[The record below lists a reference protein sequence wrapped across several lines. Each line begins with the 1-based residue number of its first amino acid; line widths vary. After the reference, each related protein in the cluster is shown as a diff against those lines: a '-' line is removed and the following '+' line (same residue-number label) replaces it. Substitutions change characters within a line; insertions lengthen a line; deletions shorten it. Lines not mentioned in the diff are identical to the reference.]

1 MRHSQIVFS
10 FYNSTSCRWQHS
22 LHNTPELSFT
32 KLSFWQSNTRSWFG
46 EKSRS
51 GIRTHTK
58 PQTNK
63 PTQEKTL
70 QQNKIF
76 KKSRK
81 CSKYQ
86 WEPHWTAMGQVCPVR
101 QSRLKQDFWAVRSIF
116 PLTAQNCSCK
126 LESKGKCVEEPVVA
140 FAVPYWLLGQ
150 AGTGRAA
157 LWGPGELGASGH
169 GSETSAKTFNPSI
182 THISF
187 CWRGIH
193 LFQQPSPTWPN
204 SLPGSTT
211 PTHEGRLRML
221 FVNQSINTKGE

>member
-1 MRHSQIVFS
+1 MERKTATIYSAGMTPSILGWFSPDHILQRNVLLQKKLQMRHSQIVFS

-22 LHNTPELSFT
+22 LHNAPELSFT

-140 FAVPYWLLGQ
+140 FAVPYWLLDRQGLAEQ
-150 AGTGRAA
+150 LCEAQESWVPQVMA
-157 LWGPGELGASGH
+157 LKPLQ
-169 GSETSAKTFNPSI
+169 
-182 THISF
+182 
-187 CWRGIH
+187 RH
-193 LFQQPSPTWPN
+193 L
-204 SLPGSTT
+204 T
-211 PTHEGRLRML
+211 PL
-221 FVNQSINTKGE
+221 